1 MAPPRRGV
9 TGTET
14 LTERALGVTG
24 GLRKVTP
31 DGEGLGSRGPL
42 VWVPLVGGRPVLGTF
57 RRVTEWERSR
67 LRGRGKSNPS
77 TDNFRESAATMGS
90 VLEEP
95 AG

>member
-24 GLRKVTP
+24 GLCKVTP
-31 DGEGLGSRGPL
+31 NRERLGSRGPF
-42 VWVPLVGGRPVLGTF
+42 VWGPPVGGRPVLGTF

-67 LRGRGKSNPS
+67 LRGRGTSNPS
-77 TDNFRESAATMGS
+77 TDNLRESAATVGS